1 MGLFGKLFEKKSCD
15 ICGGEIGLLGNKKL
29 EDGNCCKECAG
40 KLSPWFNERR
50 HSMVEDIKAQ
60 LAYREENRD
69 AVAKFNTTRSFGED
83 MNVLLDEDQQLFMVT
98 RARNLKEA
106 NPDVLSFS
114 QVTGCDLD
122 IDEERTE
129 EMREIKDKDGNT
141 KRVSYNPPRY
151 TYRYDFYIIIRVNHP
166 YFDEM
171 KFKLNRSSV
180 EVEVTGRQTTGTTPG
195 KRSVDYQDYERMGK
209 EIKRALTSIRTQARK
224 EAAEAAAPKAA
235 VTCPYCGATTTPD
248 SSGCCEYCGGAVNG

>member
-83 MNVLLDEDQQLFMVT
+83 MNVLLDEDQQLFIVT

-122 IDEERTE
+122 IDEDRTE

>member
-1 MGLFGKLFEKKSCD
+1 MGLFGKLFEKKTCD

-50 HSMVEDIKAQ
+50 HSTVEDIKAQ
-60 LAYREENRD
+60 LDYREANRE

-129 EMREIKDKDGNT
+129 EMRETKDKDGNT
-141 KRVSYNPPRY
+141 KRVSYVPPRY
-151 TYRYDFYIIIRVNHP
+151 TYRYDFYVVIRVNHP

-171 KFKLNRSSV
+171 RFKLNRSSV
-180 EVEVTGRQTTGTTPG
+180 EVEVTGRQTTGVTPG
-195 KRSVDYQDYERMGK
+195 KRNVDYQGYERMGQ
-209 EIKRALTSIRTQARK
+209 EIKRALTSIRTQVRK
-224 EAAEAAAPKAA
+224 EAAEAAAPKTAQ
-235 VTCPYCGATTTPD
+235 TCPYCGATTIPD
-248 SSGCCEYCGGAVNG
+248 ANGCCEYCGGAVNG

>member
-209 EIKRALTSIRTQARK
+209 EIKRALTAIRTQARK

>member
-50 HSMVEDIKAQ
+50 HSTVEDIKAQ

-122 IDEERTE
+122 IDEDHTE

>member
-1 MGLFGKLFEKKSCD
+1 MGLFGKLFDKKTCD

-50 HSMVEDIKAQ
+50 HSTVADIKAQ
-60 LAYREENRD
+60 IDYREENRNT
-69 AVAKFNTTRSFGED
+69 VAKFHTTRSFGED

-98 RARNLKEA
+98 RARNLTEA

-114 QVTGCDLD
+114 QVTGCDLV
-122 IDEERTE
+122 ISENRTE
-129 EMREIKDKDGNT
+129 EMREIRDKDGNT

-151 TYRYDFYIIIRVNHP
+151 VYRYDFYIIIRVNHP

-180 EVEVTGRQTTGTTPG
+180 EVEVTGRTTAGVVPG
-195 KRSVDYQDYERMGK
+195 KRNIDYQDYERMGK
-209 EIKRALTSIRTQARK
+209 EIKQALTSIRTQVRK
-224 EAAEAAAPKAA
+224 EAQAAAAPKAA
-235 VTCPYCGATTTPD
+235 VTCPYCGATTIPD
-248 SSGCCEYCGGAVNG
+248 ASGCCEYCGGAVG

>member
-1 MGLFGKLFEKKSCD
+1 MGLFGKLFEKKTCD

-50 HSMVEDIKAQ
+50 HSTVEDIKAQ
-60 LAYREENRD
+60 LDYREANRET
-69 AVAKFNTTRSFGED
+69 VAKFNTTRSFGED

-129 EMREIKDKDGNT
+129 EMRETKDKDGNT
-141 KRVSYNPPRY
+141 KRVSYVPPRY
-151 TYRYDFYIIIRVNHP
+151 TYRYDFYVVIRVNHP

-171 KFKLNRSSV
+171 RFKLNRSSV
-180 EVEVTGRQTTGTTPG
+180 EVEVTGRQTTGVTPG
-195 KRSVDYQDYERMGK
+195 KRNVDYQGYERMGQ
-209 EIKRALTSIRTQARK
+209 EIKRALTSIRTQVRK
-224 EAAEAAAPKAA
+224 EAAEAAAPKTAQ
-235 VTCPYCGATTTPD
+235 TCPYCGATTIPD
-248 SSGCCEYCGGAVNG
+248 ANGCCEYCGGAVNG

>member
-50 HSMVEDIKAQ
+50 HSTVEDIKAQ

-83 MNVLLDEDQQLFMVT
+83 MNVLLDEDQQLFIVT

-122 IDEERTE
+122 IDEDRTE